1 MKNKYSKIAI
11 LLAVIFSI
19 FFIYSGIKGTIQ
31 GNWKNLWL
39 AILGLVNMNIPF
51 IITYIANKK
60 DIYLPST
67 FQFIT
72 IIFLFFASYLGEI
85 NNFYIT
91 YWWFDLF
98 LHIVFG
104 FYGVIISIH
113 LVKGIIT
120 KENNI
125 SNKRLNFFIALF
137 AFSFTVTLGTFWEM
151 FEFSVDYIFK
161 TGLVKGG
168 LEDTSTDLL
177 VKIGAALLSSI
188 IYYYKQKEKQ

>member
-39 AILGLVNMNIPF
+39 AILGLVNMAIPF

-85 NNFYIT
+85 N
-91 YWWFDLF
+91 
-98 LHIVFG
+98 
-104 FYGVIISIH
+104 
-113 LVKGIIT
+113 
-120 KENNI
+120 
-125 SNKRLNFFIALF
+125 
-137 AFSFTVTLGTFWEM
+137 
-151 FEFSVDYIFK
+151 
-161 TGLVKGG
+161 
-168 LEDTSTDLL
+168 
-177 VKIGAALLSSI
+177 
-188 IYYYKQKEKQ
+188 